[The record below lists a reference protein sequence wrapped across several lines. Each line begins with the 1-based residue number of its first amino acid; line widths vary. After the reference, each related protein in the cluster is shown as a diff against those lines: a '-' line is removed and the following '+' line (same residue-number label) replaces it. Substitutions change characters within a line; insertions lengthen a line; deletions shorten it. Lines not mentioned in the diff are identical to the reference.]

1 MEINGNISQSQYA
14 AITSGVGGA
23 SAATEKELIA
33 RLVSANPKV
42 PTNTVLEFGDIDTFG
57 AFFGTDSPEYAFAA
71 RYFGFI
77 SKSIRKPSKI
87 SVFRNTL
94 QSVAPFIYPSQKVA
108 ALGQLKD
115 ITDGAFILSMG
126 GLTYTVSGL
135 DFSTVADYASVA
147 SIIQTAVRANTGG
160 GELWTGA
167 TVAFNTKDSVIS
179 LVGGEVGDAIIVAP
193 TAAETGTDITAL
205 LGWNVA
211 TDPIVSQGV
220 SAQSV
225 TELMAKN
232 LNLSNNF
239 GSFLFLED
247 LTTSQIT
254 EAAQYTHNQNV
265 QFKYIQRVLP
275 SNYIEVQQAVA
286 GFTGVSLV
294 FDLYEDNSY
303 PHALS
308 AAIWAAADYNAVNGA
323 PGAEF
328 QKDDAIAP
336 SVFDDETYQKLT
348 GLKINFIG
356 RTQQA
361 GQPISFYQPGYLQ
374 GAVEDEGVFMNEV
387 WLKDKIVTAVLNTQL
402 ALEKWPTGE
411 DGLTL
416 FDTITESIRSLAK
429 TNGVVSV
436 GKTLTDTQKVYIT
449 QLTGDAKAWQQ
460 VQTQGDYMT
469 RWIAP
474 KQVNGTT
481 VYVLYYL
488 YIYAKGDQVR
498 KIEGSDILI

>member
-1 MEINGNISQSQYA
+1 METNGNISQSQYV
-14 AITSGVGGA
+14 AIASGVGGA

-42 PTNTVLEFGDIDTFG
+42 PTNTVLGFGDIDTFG
-57 AFFGTDSPEYAFAA
+57 AFFGTDSPEYAYAS

-87 SVFRNTL
+87 SVFRSTL
-94 QSVAPFIYPSQKVA
+94 NAVAPFIYPSQKVA
-108 ALGQLKD
+108 ALGTLKD
-115 ITDGAFILSMG
+115 VTNGAFVLSMG
-126 GLTYTVSGL
+126 GLTYTISGL
-135 DFSTVADYASVA
+135 DFSTAADYASVA
-147 SIIQTAVRANTGG
+147 SIIQTAIRANTEG

-167 TVAFNTKDSVIS
+167 SVAFHAQDGVIS
-179 LVGGEVGDAIIVAP
+179 LTGGTAGEAIIVAP
-193 TAAETGTDITAL
+193 SAAETGTDITPL
-205 LGWNVA
+205 LGWNTA
-211 TDPIVSQGV
+211 SSPIVSQGV

-225 TELMAKN
+225 TDLMAKN

-239 GSFLFLED
+239 GTFLFLED
-247 LTTSQIT
+247 LTTAQIT
-254 EAAQYTHNQNV
+254 EAAQYTHAQNV
-265 QFKYIQRVLP
+265 QFRYVQRVVP
-275 SNYIEVQQAVA
+275 SNYMEIQQAVA
-286 GFTGVSLV
+286 GFSGVSLV
-294 FDLYEDNSY
+294 FDLYDDNSY

-308 AAIWAAADYNAVNGA
+308 AAIWAAANYNAVNGA

-328 QKDDAIAP
+328 QKDESIAP
-336 SVFDDETYQKLT
+336 SVFDDETYKKLT

-416 FDTITESIRSLAK
+416 FDTITEPIRSLAK
-429 TNGVVSV
+429 TNGVVTV

-449 QLTGDAKAWQQ
+449 QQTGDAKAWQQ
-460 VQTQGDYMT
+460 VQTQGDYIT
-469 RWIAP
+469 RWISP

-481 VYVLYYL
+481 VYVLYYC
-488 YIYAKGDQVR
+488 YIYSKGDQVR